1 MDDCRLHTRDTQHGT
16 PAPVR
21 IPERRDC
28 LPVDGEG
35 CGDWHRAARL
45 PGPTGRHLH
54 ATPAELAAAGGDLSL
69 IVLTYWNG
77 STWVALTGTQN
88 ANGTITYTL
97 PHASLF
103 GILIRPAG
111 AVPIQIDLPDGRFF
125 TAANGFGGAGG
136 TGFAVTDGGGIGF
149 WSEFQRMGGVDRIG
163 YPISGRFMHGGFVT
177 QAFQKL
183 ALQWRPDLVQ
193 AVPVNVLDDLHVHG
207 SDSWLNTAQRI
218 LHRPQL
224 AGDVRTAGP
233 REGLRP
239 DGRRAT
245 AAGNLAVVGGGHAL
259 GSGRYRRGRQRW

>member
-1 MDDCRLHTRDTQHGT
+1 MSPEVGNGWMIVDYIPVIPNMAPPPPFGFQRGETAFQLTVRDAAACVELHDF
-16 PAPVR
+16 PAPLVVTYT
-21 IPERRDC
+21 P
-28 LPVDGEG
+28 
-35 CGDWHRAARL
+35 
-45 PGPTGRHLH
+45 
-54 ATPAELAAAGGDLSL
+54 TPAELEAAGGDLSL

-97 PHASLF
+97 PHTSLF

-207 SDSWLNTAQRI
+207 ADSWLNTA
-218 LHRPQL
+218 
-224 AGDVRTAGP
+224 
-233 REGLRP
+233 
-239 DGRRAT
+239 
-245 AAGNLAVVGGGHAL
+245 
-259 GSGRYRRGRQRW
+259 